1 MVNDVVWFCTDSMG
15 GFETTTCV
23 MRADRK
29 SRLSSASV
37 QSPFEYSARRNS
49 SSYARSWDPAV
60 AESIFHTTGANHAAN
75 CLNVMSP
82 ATYSDSRRRI

>member
-23 MRADRK
+23 MRTDRK

-37 QSPFEYSARRNS
+37 QSPFEYSARRS
-49 SSYARSWDPAV
+49 WSSYARSCEPAG
-60 AESIFHTTGANHAAN
+60 AESIPHTTGANHAAN
-75 CLNVMSP
+75 FFNVMSP
-82 ATYSDSRRRI
+82 AMYSDSRRRI